1 MPYPGVLC
9 FLNAKERRL
18 LDEIE
23 RRTGAE
29 VRLDPLEIF
38 SKSMWLVSAEPKY
51 DGDGDRVAPDE
62 LSYIADVP
70 QKDILSP
77 EQLAAYPPEIRDAL
91 SNNVGDPDSIVSCNI
106 LPTFASGGDYTEILR
121 KMLEYTALL
130 KMGWH
135 LGREEDFRDPFEY
148 PSPSPE
154 SEEDLLWSDYLE
166 SEADDA
172 TGFFVSALPT

>member
-1 MPYPGVLC
+1 MPYSGVLC

-38 SKSMWLVSAEPKY
+38 SKSMWLVSAKPKY
-51 DGDGDRVAPDE
+51 DEDGDRVAPDK

-70 QKDILSP
+70 QKEILSP

-91 SNNVGDPDSIVSCNI
+91 TNDAGDPDSIVSCNI
-106 LPTFASGGDYTEILR
+106 LPTYTSGEDYTAILR
-121 KMLEYTALL
+121 EMLEYTTLL

-135 LGREEDFRDPFEY
+135 LGREDDFQDPFEY
-148 PSPSPE
+148 PPPPPV
-154 SEEDLLWSDYLE
+154 SEEDLLWADYLE
-166 SEADDA
+166 SQAADEESPPDE
-172 TGFFVSALPT
+172 S